1 MGTSRNDFDLAE
13 ALAFA
18 KSEARRRARM
28 LRWYVA
34 VLLLPAALATYAIVS
49 GRSEQRERAAARAR
63 EAQVRRGVDS
73 VRVAV
78 ASVRPAVEQLQN
90 LDTSVARALGDTAV
104 RRFLQDAER
113 LKRDQR
119 ELEARLQA
127 LGAQVEPIRSS
138 VARTG
143 QRVDSVV
150 ATTTEILA
158 RVPKSPA
165 CPDTIR
171 DPARRLRLLG
181 EWLREGAAEPEKTAH
196 AWRRACT

>member
-1 MGTSRNDFDLAE
+1 MGTSRTDFDLVE

-34 VLLLPAALATYAIVS
+34 VLLVPAALATYAIVS

-78 ASVRPAVEQLQN
+78 ASVRPAVEQLDK

-104 RRFLQDAER
+104 RRFLRDAER
-113 LKRDQR
+113 LERDQR
-119 ELEARLQA
+119 ELAARLQT
-127 LGAQVEPIRSS
+127 LGDQVEPIRSS
-138 VARTG
+138 VVRAG

-150 ATTTEILA
+150 ATTSEILA
-158 RVPKSPA
+158 RIPKSPA

-171 DPARRLRLLG
+171 DPTRRLRVLG
-181 EWLREGAAEPEKTAH
+181 DWLREGTVEPEKTAQV
-196 AWRRACT
+196 WRRACS

>member
-1 MGTSRNDFDLAE
+1 
-13 ALAFA
+13 
-18 KSEARRRARM
+18 M
-28 LRWYVA
+28 LRWYAA
-34 VLLLPAALATYAIVS
+34 VLLLPAALAAYAIVS

-90 LDTSVARALGDTAV
+90 LDTSIARALGDTSV
-104 RRFLQDAER
+104 RRFLRDAER
-113 LKRDQR
+113 LERDQR
-119 ELEARLQA
+119 DLEARLQA

-150 ATTTEILA
+150 ATTGEILA
-158 RVPKSPA
+158 RIPKSPPA

-171 DPARRLRLLG
+171 DPARRLRLLA
-181 EWLREGAAEPEKTAH
+181 EWLREGTAEPEKTAQ